1 MRVTPL
7 PFLARNA
14 KGNPSSET
22 SRPLATSSLA
32 VGRFAAKQG
41 SLRSPRGR
49 LVASLEANV
58 LGPLFVKPT
67 AFANVR
73 KFFKFFMFYGSEEFL
88 FLFKG
93 KMYWVCPLVFAVILK
108 CTSAG
113 QTIRGSAVLE
123 HDWAEAF
130 KLIINV
136 PMQYSVPDGWRMA
149 LIFSQPIR
157 KVDVWRAIEL
167 KEKTSA
173 DKKTHAL
180 KNMYFNTRLAKGE
193 ILTMA
198 VVAYKVKLNSKPGNV
213 TVLFKGGNVI
223 PALPTLPPV
232 SWKMTIKVG
241 KQCRILVVKDI
252 NISKI
257 ILSCVRLIVFRNR
270 DT

>member
-1 MRVTPL
+1 
-7 PFLARNA
+7 
-14 KGNPSSET
+14 
-22 SRPLATSSLA
+22 
-32 VGRFAAKQG
+32 
-41 SLRSPRGR
+41 
-49 LVASLEANV
+49 
-58 LGPLFVKPT
+58 
-67 AFANVR
+67 
-73 KFFKFFMFYGSEEFL
+73 MFYGSEEFL

-123 HDWAEAF
+123 HNWAEAF

-136 PMQYSVPDGWRMA
+136 PMQYSVPGGWRMA

-232 SWKMTIKVG
+232 S
-241 KQCRILVVKDI
+241 
-252 NISKI
+252 
-257 ILSCVRLIVFRNR
+257 
-270 DT
+270 